1 VKNVLLVNALL
12 IILFLSAT
20 HGGRV
25 HDLRIAEATPYPLP
39 AGSQLLQDLGF
50 LAFSLP
56 EVEILM
62 PTKKPR
68 GQELT
73 LDQQAANQELHCRR
87 LRIEHVNSSVK
98 RCRIVKDRIRLW
110 KEGVRDLVME
120 LCCALHNFRVRLTPW
135 QPMV

>member
-1 VKNVLLVNALL
+1 LVNTPLT
-12 IILFLSAT
+12 ILFLSAT

-25 HDLRIAEATPYPLP
+25 HDRRIAEATPYPLP

-50 LAFSLP
+50 LAFTLP
-56 EVEILM
+56 QVEILM

-73 LDQQAANQELHCRR
+73 LEQQLANQALHARR
-87 LRIEHVNSSVK
+87 LRIEHVHSSVK
-98 RCRIVKDRIRLW
+98 RCRIVKDRMRLW
-110 KEGVRDLVME
+110 KQGVRDLVME
-120 LCCALHNFRVRLTPW
+120 LCCALHNFRVRLTPC